1 MAQSCQSAPPQLMT
15 TELCCTRDAGQ
26 QTSEM
31 NLVQPRPPVAEA
43 VWTVPES
50 SVSTSSAKAS
60 GPESRSPDVRADDK
74 EVVDRD
80 VETVD
85 GDVERTVDRDVEET
99 VNDDV
104 STPHP
109 TAFDRDVEGAD
120 HDATTPHPTGS
131 LTSVGTD
138 AAEAEFQANVKNYV
152 SRVIQMSLDVVETV
166 DDDVSTPHPTA
177 FDHDV
182 EEAVDRDVDE
192 TADHDAPTP
201 HPTASWTSIGT
212 DAAEAEFQAKV
223 KNYVSMVIQLSRD
236 VVETVDDDVPTPHP
250 TAFDRDV
257 EEAVDRDVDKTAD
270 HDAPTPHPTAS
281 WTSIGT
287 DAAEA
292 EFQAKVKNYVS
303 TVIQLSRIL
312 AEAGPATDADKP
324 HSDVMTHVETLQVDF
339 NRKPTN
345 VTFSDVIDVDAAKQ
359 VVCWLAKPKRIFIL
373 CVDVHYHNVC
383 ATSKAVASIT

>member
-1 MAQSCQSAPPQLMT
+1 MILRRLAVWCAGLTETEKLAQSCQSAPPQLMT

-85 GDVERTVDRDVEET
+85 GDVERTV
-99 VNDDV
+99 
-104 STPHP
+104 
-109 TAFDRDVEGAD
+109 DRDVEGAD

-223 KNYVSMVIQLSRD
+223 KNYVS
-236 VVETVDDDVPTPHP
+236 
-250 TAFDRDV
+250 
-257 EEAVDRDVDKTAD
+257 
-270 HDAPTPHPTAS
+270 
-281 WTSIGT
+281 
-287 DAAEA
+287 
-292 EFQAKVKNYVS
+292 

-383 ATSKAVASIT
+383 CDIESCCQYNIILASTAAFS